1 MFVSYV
7 VRLQTA
13 QLRRGTFAGEV
24 VGVASG
30 HRHGI
35 SSLEQMAA
43 FLTRTCAAEEE
54 LTRQPVHTEEEV
66 LRPW

>member
-13 QLRRGTFAGEV
+13 QLRRGAFAGEV

-35 SSLEQMAA
+35 ASLEQLAA
-43 FLTRTCAAEEE
+43 FLTQTCADEEE
-54 LTRQPVHTEEEV
+54 MTLRPVQRDEEA